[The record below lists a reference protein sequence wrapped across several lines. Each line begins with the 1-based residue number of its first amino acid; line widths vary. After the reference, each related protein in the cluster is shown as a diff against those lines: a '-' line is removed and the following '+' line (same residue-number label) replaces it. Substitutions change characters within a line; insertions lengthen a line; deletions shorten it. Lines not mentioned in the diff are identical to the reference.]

1 MDAVVAPASATLAV
15 DAEEDAQLSRPILQQ
30 FYDCSN
36 SRARISG
43 MVLVSLYAD
52 RGPQAIIFH
61 DAEGLAANAYLTQVT
76 RALEA
81 QFPGTEVQVTSQ
93 CLREDEPT
101 FRDVR
106 ITRTAA

>member
-1 MDAVVAPASATLAV
+1 MDAAVAPVPAAT
-15 DAEEDAQLSRPILQQ
+15 LSRPILQQ

-36 SRARISG
+36 PKARISG

-52 RGPQAIIFH
+52 RGPQAVIFH

-76 RALEA
+76 RALED
-81 QFPGTEVQVTSQ
+81 QFPGTEVQVASQ
-93 CLREDEPT
+93 CLREAEPS

-106 ITRTAA
+106 ISRSAA

>member
-1 MDAVVAPASATLAV
+1 MDAAVAPASATAAV
-15 DAEEDAQLSRPILQQ
+15 DLTLSRPILQQ

-36 SRARISG
+36 AKARISG

-76 RALEA
+76 RALED
-81 QFPGTEVQVTSQ
+81 QFPGTEICVTAQ
-93 CLREDEPT
+93 CLREETPS
-101 FRDVR
+101 FREVR
-106 ITRTAA
+106 VTRAAAA